1 MNAEKAPLGSRITVC
16 FLTAILSSG
25 GFAATTT
32 LPIKDSVLAKMQY
45 VDNHFIKRWPTSAC
59 NSCLNGG
66 DPGNEWTRGA
76 YFEGHMALYRMAPD
90 TALYSYAVT
99 WGTFFDWAF
108 KGGNG
113 GANANGQCAGQAYA
127 ELYQADTMQKIRIL
141 NDTAYVNAMKKSAAV
156 NYWTWVDAIQ
166 MAMPVFAR
174 VGFIRNDTAAYT
186 TMHNFFEYPKVTI
199 HHTGLWDTVTHLW
212 FRDSTFLSPAY
223 GGTYLDTNKLPCFWS
238 RGNGWAIG
246 ALCRVLDY
254 LPATNAHR
262 AEYIQIIQQMAAA
275 LLPIQRSDGFWNMNL
290 GDPNDC
296 GGPEET
302 GTGFFTYAM
311 AWGVNHGILDTAT
324 YLPVLAR
331 GWNAM
336 VDSCIHPI
344 TDSIILGYVQGTGDA
359 PSQTPPVTYNSQP
372 NFDDYGVGIFLLAG
386 SEVYKL
392 APQVASATR
401 QLAASE
407 AAQRAYLR
415 NNAVYIAKNWRYNV
429 GVILF
434 DVNGRA
440 VFMKNMSGAAECRL
454 PASLR
459 SGAYLLRVTGA
470 GVTLLERE
478 IAVAR

>member
-1 MNAEKAPLGSRITVC
+1 
-16 FLTAILSSG
+16 
-25 GFAATTT
+25 
-32 LPIKDSVLAKMQY
+32 
-45 VDNHFIKRWPTSAC
+45 
-59 NSCLNGG
+59 
-66 DPGNEWTRGA
+66 
-76 YFEGHMALYRMAPD
+76 
-90 TALYSYAVT
+90 
-99 WGTFFDWAF
+99 
-108 KGGNG
+108 
-113 GANANGQCAGQAYA
+113 
-127 ELYQADTMQKIRIL
+127 
-141 NDTAYVNAMKKSAAV
+141 
-156 NYWTWVDAIQ
+156 
-166 MAMPVFAR
+166 
-174 VGFIRNDTAAYT
+174 
-186 TMHNFFEYPKVTI
+186 
-199 HHTGLWDTVTHLW
+199 
-212 FRDSTFLSPAY
+212 
-223 GGTYLDTNKLPCFWS
+223 
-238 RGNGWAIG
+238 
-246 ALCRVLDY
+246 
-254 LPATNAHR
+254 
-262 AEYIQIIQQMAAA
+262 
-275 LLPIQRSDGFWNMNL
+275 
-290 GDPNDC
+290 
-296 GGPEET
+296 
-302 GTGFFTYAM
+302 M